1 MCVMCICFVAAPCGS
16 RSTGSEGTV
25 LSPNFPKNY
34 TAGHSCVY
42 AISVPREFGTNALLL
57 TSNTIY
63 ASFFIVRIILNFLK
77 SFFSVGTTE
86 WGWAERF
93 VWVPPNISVCYCSY
107 KDLWLLVVKL
117 GYRITLH
124 TPNLLLNTVS

>member
-1 MCVMCICFVAAPCGS
+1 MTLSDVLYVLMCVMCICFVAAPCGS

-57 TSNTIY
+57 TSNTKY
-63 ASFFIVRIILNFLK
+63 ASFFIVRIILNWLK
-77 SFFSVGTTE
+77 SFF
-86 WGWAERF
+86 
-93 VWVPPNISVCYCSY
+93 
-107 KDLWLLVVKL
+107 LLVQQSGVGQKGL
-117 GYRITLH
+117 FGFPPISLCATAAIKICGYWW
-124 TPNLLLNTVS
+124 